1 MNTSLNSEELQERCI
16 NFLNDRKYFSGATAY
31 NNRVRARVVDY
42 VNKGLQIGF
51 MTWDNTMKI
60 HYFKKNPL
68 VSLCVDALQIEET
81 VKILGHPGLAEHARF
96 MELL

>member
-1 MNTSLNSEELQERCI
+1 
-16 NFLNDRKYFSGATAY
+16 
-31 NNRVRARVVDY
+31 
-42 VNKGLQIGF
+42 
-51 MTWDNTMKI
+51 MKI